1 MINLLRSLS
10 VKQHLKITH
19 LHQAVEGRSLVHRTG
34 SYLPTKGRIK
44 WIAPQK
50 NNDVWYWNLLQWTL
64 RWSQNL
70 PEHSTTGDRPN
81 ARGFLAL
88 AGPKTEL
95 CRKRPCAVT
104 LPTWVSWLCSPK
116 RTWLSWG
123 IHNMNLPNKL
133 VDTGSNIVK
142 IRCAMQLVLVPFF
155 IEAASCLNRKAPPQK
170 KTQNKTSA
178 VLCKTWPHD
187 HVTLAVICLDV
198 VSTQAL
204 RPQPSRKKKM
214 RKFELSQFDPEATA

>member
-70 PEHSTTGDRPN
+70 PEHSTTGARPN

-170 KTQNKTSA
+170 KNTKQNIS
-178 VLCKTWPHD
+178 
-187 HVTLAVICLDV
+187 
-198 VSTQAL
+198 
-204 RPQPSRKKKM
+204 RPLQDLTAWSCYLGRDMPWCCVNSGP
-214 RKFELSQFDPEATA
+214 QATAKSEKKNA